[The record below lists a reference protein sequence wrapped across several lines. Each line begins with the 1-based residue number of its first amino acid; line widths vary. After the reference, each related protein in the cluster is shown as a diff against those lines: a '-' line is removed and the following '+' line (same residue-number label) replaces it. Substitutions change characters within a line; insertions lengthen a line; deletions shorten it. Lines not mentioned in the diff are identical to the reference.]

1 MNQNANTSLAQQ
13 LRDIHAIKQQTGF
26 RSTTTIY
33 SKMAREGFPKPINL
47 GTRTK
52 RWLASEV
59 DAWIEQRIA
68 ESRGARA

>member
-1 MNQNANTSLAQQ
+1 MNSNPTLAQQ
-13 LRDIHAIKQQTGF
+13 LRDIQAVKQQTGIK
-26 RSTTTIY
+26 STTTIY
-33 SKMAREGFPKPINL
+33 SKMANEGFPKPISI

-68 ESRGARA
+68 ASRG